1 MPNARKNATDT
12 HRGRPF
18 EPGNPGRPKGARN
31 RATVAVETLI
41 EGEAEKLARKA
52 VALALDGDTVALRL
66 CLERIAPVRKGRPVV
81 LELPSVETAGDVL
94 QALGA
99 VIGAAG
105 SGDITPDE
113 ASALAGVIEVKR
125 RAIETVEIERRLVAL
140 EQKKGK

>member
-52 VALALDGDTVALRL
+52 VALALDGDTVALELPKIEGAADVLAALSAVIAAVGEGRL
-66 CLERIAPVRKGRPVV
+66 TPEEGAAVAGV
-81 LELPSVETAGDVL
+81 LEGGRKT
-94 QALGA
+94 
-99 VIGAAG
+99 
-105 SGDITPDE
+105 
-113 ASALAGVIEVKR
+113 IEL
-125 RAIETVEIERRLVAL
+125 VEIERRLVAL

>member
-81 LELPSVETAGDVL
+81 LELPKIEGAADVL
-94 QALGA
+94 AALSA
-99 VIGAAG
+99 VIAAVGEGRLTPEEGAAV
-105 SGDITPDE
+105 
-113 ASALAGVIEVKR
+113 AGVLEGGRKTIEL
-125 RAIETVEIERRLVAL
+125 VEIERRLVAL